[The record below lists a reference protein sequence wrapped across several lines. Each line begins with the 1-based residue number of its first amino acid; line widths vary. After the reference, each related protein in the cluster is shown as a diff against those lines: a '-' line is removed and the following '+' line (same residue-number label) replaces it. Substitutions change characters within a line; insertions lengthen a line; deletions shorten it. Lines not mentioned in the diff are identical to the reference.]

1 MKTVG
6 RMASLADTVLPQS
19 FGILKKMKSKAPRIL
34 VVDDERAVRDL
45 LVYNLRKAHY
55 EVSTANDGRQ
65 ALELARQAE
74 PDLIL
79 LDLMLPEVDGLDVC
93 RELRHASKVPIIM
106 VTARGEEVDRVVG
119 LELGAD
125 DYICKPF
132 SVRELMARIK
142 AVLRRS
148 QPEEVETVRVLTGRG
163 GLRLDVEKHEA
174 FVGDTLVP
182 LTKLEFDLLHMLLL
196 NSDLVLTR
204 ERLLEEVWGYDFA
217 GDTRAVD
224 SAIKRL
230 RARLR
235 SIDPQ
240 VDAIEAVRGVGYR
253 LRGGDS

>member
-1 MKTVG
+1 
-6 RMASLADTVLPQS
+6 
-19 FGILKKMKSKAPRIL
+19 MKSVAPRIL
-34 VVDDERAVRDL
+34 VVDDEQAVLDL
-45 LVYNLRKAHY
+45 LVYNLRKSHY
-55 EVSTANDGRQ
+55 EVLTAINGSQ
-65 ALELARQAE
+65 ALELAGQAE

-93 RELRHASKVPIIM
+93 RSLRHTSRVPIIM
-106 VTARGEEVDRVVG
+106 ITARGEEVDRVVG

-142 AVLRRS
+142 AVLRRAK
-148 QPEEVETVRVLTGRG
+148 PDVTETVPVLTGPG
-163 GLRLDVEKHEA
+163 GLRMDMECHQVTL
-174 FVGDTLVP
+174 GDVP
-182 LTKLEFDLLHMLLL
+182 LDLTRLEFNLLHMLLL
-196 NSDLVLTR
+196 NTNRVLTR
-204 ERLLEEVWGYDFA
+204 ERLLEEVWGYDFP

-240 VDAIEAVRGVGYR
+240 ADHIETVRGLGYKFS
-253 LRGGDS
+253 GSKP

>member
-1 MKTVG
+1 
-6 RMASLADTVLPQS
+6 
-19 FGILKKMKSKAPRIL
+19 MKSVAPRIL
-34 VVDDERAVRDL
+34 VVDDEQAVLDL
-45 LVYNLRKAHY
+45 LVYNLRKSHY
-55 EVSTANDGRQ
+55 EVLTAINGSQ
-65 ALELARQAE
+65 ALELAGQAE

-93 RELRHASKVPIIM
+93 RSLRHTSRVPIIM
-106 VTARGEEVDRVVG
+106 ITARGEEVDRVVG

-142 AVLRRS
+142 AVLRRAK
-148 QPEEVETVRVLTGRG
+148 PDVTETVPVLTGPG
-163 GLRLDVEKHEA
+163 GLRMDMECHQVTL
-174 FVGDTLVP
+174 GDVP
-182 LTKLEFDLLHMLLL
+182 LDLTRLEFNLLHMLLL
-196 NSDLVLTR
+196 NTNRVLTR
-204 ERLLEEVWGYDFA
+204 ERLLEEVWGYDFP

-240 VDAIEAVRGVGYR
+240 ADHIETVRGLGYK
-253 LRGGDS
+253 

>member
-1 MKTVG
+1 
-6 RMASLADTVLPQS
+6 
-19 FGILKKMKSKAPRIL
+19 MKSVAPRIL
-34 VVDDERAVRDL
+34 VVDDEQAVLDL
-45 LVYNLRKAHY
+45 LVYNLRKSHY
-55 EVSTANDGRQ
+55 EVLTAINGSQ
-65 ALELARQAE
+65 ALELAGQAE

-93 RELRHASKVPIIM
+93 RSLRHTSRVPIIM
-106 VTARGEEVDRVVG
+106 ITARGEEVDRVVG

-142 AVLRRS
+142 AVLRRAK
-148 QPEEVETVRVLTGRG
+148 PDVTETVPVLTGPG
-163 GLRLDVEKHEA
+163 GLRMDMECHQVTL
-174 FVGDTLVP
+174 GDVP
-182 LTKLEFDLLHMLLL
+182 LDLTRLEFNLLHMLLL
-196 NSDLVLTR
+196 NTNRVLTR
-204 ERLLEEVWGYDFA
+204 ERLLEEVWGYDFP

-240 VDAIEAVRGVGYR
+240 ADHIETVRGLGYKCS
-253 LRGGDS
+253 GSKP